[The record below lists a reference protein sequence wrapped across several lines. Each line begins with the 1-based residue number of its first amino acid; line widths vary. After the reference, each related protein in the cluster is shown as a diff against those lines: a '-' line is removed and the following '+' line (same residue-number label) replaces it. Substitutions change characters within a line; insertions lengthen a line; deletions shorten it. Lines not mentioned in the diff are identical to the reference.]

1 MSEPLFKG
9 LVSDEYDQPVGSAK
23 VGDEP
28 CYVINDNGF
37 LLHIPS
43 KPIDMEILKAFTNQ
57 IEGNESMLAQQAAE
71 MVGQDDLF
79 THAAFES
86 TFRNVDKHLDAVL
99 EHGLP
104 EDALAYMG
112 MMGFHIVLDMHGEIL
127 RIQFPAAAAN
137 GGEGNGDE

>member
-43 KPIDMEILKAFTNQ
+43 KPIDMEILKAFSNQ
-57 IEGNESMLAQQAAE
+57 I
-71 MVGQDDLF
+71 
-79 THAAFES
+79 
-86 TFRNVDKHLDAVL
+86 
-99 EHGLP
+99 
-104 EDALAYMG
+104 
-112 MMGFHIVLDMHGEIL
+112 
-127 RIQFPAAAAN
+127 
-137 GGEGNGDE
+137 